1 MKMLAEH
8 TIRDTVRDM
17 AIIVSG
23 MTISAMLNDI
33 SVAMQ
38 ILVSLATFIF
48 IVIRI
53 VQSLKE
59 MRHEKT
65 TSKPEDFGP
74 DA

>member
-1 MKMLAEH
+1 MKMLAEQ

-17 AIIVSG
+17 AIIISG
-23 MTISAMLNDI
+23 MTISALLKDI
-33 SVAMQ
+33 SVVVQ

-59 MRHEKT
+59 MRNEKA
-65 TSKPEDFGP
+65 TSKPETP
-74 DA
+74 DADA